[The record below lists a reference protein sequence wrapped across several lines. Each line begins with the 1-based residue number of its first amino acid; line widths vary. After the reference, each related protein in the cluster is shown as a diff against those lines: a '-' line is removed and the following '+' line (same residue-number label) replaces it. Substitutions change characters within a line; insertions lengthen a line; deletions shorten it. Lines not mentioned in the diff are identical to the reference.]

1 MGRGESK
8 ASPPRPGFNSYLMC
22 LSSPSVQT
30 GQAASAQLLCL
41 KGHRHVAFLGGSSPS
56 PSLGYLYA
64 ITDQTRVLLCLSLL
78 GHRSFSL
85 LPWCGLH
92 SPRPSCS
99 CKGEADHGGR
109 VSTAVMEGLA
119 EHFLGSSPGP
129 NAFYSYFNSYEGQLI
144 ICTNIQK
151 DHRSYLPSP
160 FLFSARHL
168 PPNPPARVPEERHAP
183 LLCRGYLQ
191 GAGPF

>member
-1 MGRGESK
+1 MSK
-8 ASPPRPGFNSYLMC
+8 
-22 LSSPSVQT
+22 T

-41 KGHRHVAFLGGSSPS
+41 KGHCHATFLGGYSPS
-56 PSLGYLYA
+56 PSPGYLYA
-64 ITDQTRVLLCLSLL
+64 INDQTRVLLCLSLL

-99 CKGEADHGGR
+99 CKGEADHGCR

-129 NAFYSYFNSYEGQLI
+129 NAFYPYLNSYEGQLI
-144 ICTNIQK
+144 ICANTRK
-151 DHRSYLPSP
+151 DHRSFLPSP
-160 FLFSARHL
+160 FLFSARH
-168 PPNPPARVPEERHAP
+168 PPSQGPRRARPSALQRLSPRSRP
-183 LLCRGYLQ
+183 LLVSQEEQSCGRVLLTDPSPVEY
-191 GAGPF
+191 